1 MILLAGRPFRGP
13 PSCRMYVL
21 KVLAVGIKVLQDH
34 LYHSQQRTFTAFA
47 LSVSVPLSLA
57 LPTVPSLLAVVV
69 FPGCMW
75 LTFPGCI
82 MAHFT
87 QTTKY
92 ELSLVRKLAFEWLLQ
107 NLSVLVMR
115 FSQRC

>member
-34 LYHSQQRTFTAFA
+34 LYPSQQCTFTAFA
-47 LSVSVPLSLA
+47 LSVSRPLSLA
-57 LPTVPSLLAVVV
+57 LPAVPSLLAVVI
-69 FPGCMW
+69 FTMW
-75 LTFPGCI
+75 LTFPGFI

-107 NLSVLVMR
+107 NLSVLAMR
-115 FSQRC
+115 FSQRY